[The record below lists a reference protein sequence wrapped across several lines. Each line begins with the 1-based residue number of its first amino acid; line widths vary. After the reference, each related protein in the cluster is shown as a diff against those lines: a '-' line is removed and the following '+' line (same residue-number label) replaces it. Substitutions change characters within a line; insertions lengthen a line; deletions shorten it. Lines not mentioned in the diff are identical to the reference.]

1 MGMEVITVYDTTEK
15 VESKTTPDL
24 LAQLLLEYVPQSN
37 SWVSVPD
44 EDDPI
49 GANWTPNWFD
59 IHGAVAELERF
70 LTSEAAGQMTVNGF
84 TTEELID
91 ELRLLSDELRAASKH
106 TSRFHLC
113 VY

>member
-1 MGMEVITVYDTTEK
+1 MGMEAMAVYDTTEK

-37 SWVSVPD
+37 SWISVPD
-44 EDDPI
+44 EDDPT
-49 GANWTPNWFD
+49 GENWTPQWSD
-59 IHGAVAELERF
+59 IPEAVAELERF
-70 LTSEAAGQMTVNGF
+70 LTSEAAGEMEVNGF
-84 TTEELID
+84 TTGELID
-91 ELRLLSDELRAASKH
+91 ELHLFADELKAASRH